1 MVLSLPRFVI
11 GETPCH
17 AHQAQEEEED
27 SDEKCSTAK
36 VEVTN
41 IHGLQNVDPAGQ
53 GIDQRERK
61 EEVGDLPGV
70 KVSVV
75 GEDVEDVTD
84 SKPAA
89 DGGIEAKD
97 KEEFLVPS
105 TDAVSEE
112 EAVMVQNVNASLTV
126 GAVVGPEGDVEVAGE
141 TFLVPAI
148 EDSVASRGIRCY
160 LCSIFS

>member
-1 MVLSLPRFVI
+1 M
-11 GETPCH
+11 
-17 AHQAQEEEED
+17 
-27 SDEKCSTAK
+27 
-36 VEVTN
+36 
-41 IHGLQNVDPAGQ
+41 
-53 GIDQRERK
+53 
-61 EEVGDLPGV
+61 
-70 KVSVV
+70 
-75 GEDVEDVTD
+75 TD